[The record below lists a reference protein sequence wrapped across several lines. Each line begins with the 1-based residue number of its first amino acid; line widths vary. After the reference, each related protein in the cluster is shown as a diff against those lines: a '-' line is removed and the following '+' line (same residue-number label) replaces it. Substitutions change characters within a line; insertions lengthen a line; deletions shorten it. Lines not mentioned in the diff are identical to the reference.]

1 MNRTETLD
9 QLAKLCRGGRADIV
23 TPTIVPSGMNA
34 LDAALPGG
42 GWQAGTIVELMPTDV
57 GVGELRLVMPV
68 LSRITSADRHV
79 ALISPPFIPFAPA
92 LSQHGVRLNRLL
104 MFRAQNPRDVLWSI
118 EQTLR
123 CKSFG
128 AVLAWPSTISDR
140 DIRRLQLA
148 AEAGD
153 SIGFLYRPAS
163 AVHAASPAA
172 VRLRL
177 QPDPQ
182 GALKIDIIKC
192 RGARG
197 GISIHLDF
205 RNSRQIENERGAVA
219 AEPSDH
225 PLSAM
230 GGRTEFRPQIP
241 RD

>member
-1 MNRTETLD
+1 MNRTETLQ
-9 QLAKLCRGGRADIV
+9 QLAKLCRGGRADIAA
-23 TPTIVPSGMNA
+23 PRIEPSGMSA

-57 GVGELRLVMPV
+57 GVGELRLLMPV

-79 ALISPPFIPFAPA
+79 ALISPPFIPYAPA
-92 LSQHGVRLNRLL
+92 LSQHGVQLNRLL
-104 MFRAQNPRDVLWSI
+104 MFRAHNPQDVLWSF

-163 AVHAASPAA
+163 AAHAASPAA

-177 QPDPQ
+177 QPDPR

-192 RGARG
+192 RGAHG
-197 GISIHLDF
+197 GISIHLDV
-205 RNSRQIENERGAVA
+205 RNSKQIENERGAVA

-225 PLSAM
+225 SL
-230 GGRTEFRPQIP
+230 GGRTEIPPQIL
-241 RD
+241 RY